1 MPRVWGGNR
10 GSGGGLAMRWGMA
23 LFYLFMWHMQPT
35 MRIARR
41 CAVLPLPRTLLPPHA
56 LPLGQTDGQ
65 TDTAP
70 ICLPPPS

>member
-1 MPRVWGGNR
+1 
-10 GSGGGLAMRWGMA
+10 MRWGMA

-56 LPLGQTDGQ
+56 LPLGQTDRQ
-65 TDTAP
+65 TDGRTDGHGTDMLTAS
-70 ICLPPPS
+70 IVSK